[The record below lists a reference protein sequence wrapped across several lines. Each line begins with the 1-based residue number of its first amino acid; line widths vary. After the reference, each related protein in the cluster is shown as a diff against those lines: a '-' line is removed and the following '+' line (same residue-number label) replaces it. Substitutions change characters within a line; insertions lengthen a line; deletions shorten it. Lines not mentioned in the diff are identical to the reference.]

1 MRHHWKTVYFQLP
14 QTLHSRGLSAKTS
27 TNPQS
32 PVFPRTWYRRS
43 PSHGHPPCVV
53 ISPLHPQVFTVTNG
67 GSQLSHFLNPTQPLT
82 EWTQLSQFPAWSLIN
97 GSIIY
102 TMQFLTSYM
111 KAPYILRRMALN
123 LFTSERWTDSKILT
137 SEKSVPRQGIKCELF
152 FLLGYLVTFA
162 DCTQLLMEE
171 NLSVT
176 LQRTEKHLKTLL
188 SGEGLWKEP
197 SLTQSAY
204 LAGRCLCTAK

>member
-1 MRHHWKTVYFQLP
+1 MPFVFQLSNCQPATKQQHTAPYWHSDCHLRGFHTKLPPCRVKTTLGHWSSTLMRHHWKTVYFQHP

-53 ISPLHPQVFTVTNG
+53 ISPLHPQVFTITNG

-111 KAPYILRRMALN
+111 KAPYILRRVALN

-137 SEKSVPRQGIKCELF
+137 SE
-152 FLLGYLVTFA
+152 
-162 DCTQLLMEE
+162 
-171 NLSVT
+171 
-176 LQRTEKHLKTLL
+176 
-188 SGEGLWKEP
+188 
-197 SLTQSAY
+197 
-204 LAGRCLCTAK
+204 